1 MKQFIAFL
9 GLVGILSAYT
19 ACSQD
24 DGPSAVDKNNVANV
38 ETSASKATPT
48 SATPTDSEKKDESSD
63 TASTAVS
70 SSSVNPALAGLIS
83 SSSKAK
89 KDKSA
94 KDTIVVHERITI
106 DTGATTF
113 DDPYFSS
120 GIFCWTEGCEEWASS
135 ASGPDVTED
144 EEINMGGDVP
154 EAPNYDAEPIIE
166 GLTLKDMRDS
176 QSYWLKDIGGTLWT
190 QSMNISM
197 TGSNCYAGDAKN
209 CGKYGRLYTLAA
221 AKEACPSGWKLPSRA
236 DFEAAKNATDF
247 WDYGGRGK
255 DGNENFMGEMGF
267 YWLDASE
274 EPQEGDKISESC
286 NSASCA
292 MIFVIDAPDYG
303 DGEKKFQSDSQ
314 AKGFSVRCVQAK

>member
-1 MKQFIAFL
+1 MKHFISFL
-9 GLVGILSAYT
+9 GIVGILAAFT

-24 DGPSAVDKNNVANV
+24 DGPAAVDNSKVAKA
-38 ETSASKATPT
+38 ETSASTKTSSSEQDSKTTEET
-48 SATPTDSEKKDESSD
+48 SATS
-63 TASTAVS
+63 STAVS
-70 SSSVNPALAGLIS
+70 SSSVNPAIAGLIS

-154 EAPNYDAEPIIE
+154 QSQEFNTGAEPIID
-166 GLTLKDMRDS
+166 GLVMKDMRDS
-176 QSYWLKDIGGTLWT
+176 QTYWLKEINGTLWT
-190 QSMNISM
+190 QSMNIPLAS
-197 TGSNCYAGDAKN
+197 SYCYGNEAKN
-209 CGKYGRLYTLAA
+209 CGKYGRLYTLSTAID
-221 AKEACPSGWKLPSRA
+221 ACPTGWKLPSRA

-247 WDYGGRGK
+247 WEYGGRGK
-255 DGNENFMGEMGF
+255 DGNEDFMGEMGF
-267 YWLDASE
+267 YWLDINE
-274 EPQEGDKISESC
+274 EAQEGDEISTSC
-286 NSASCA
+286 NGATCA
-292 MIFVIDAPDYG
+292 MIFVIKTIEYG
-303 DGEKKFQSDSQ
+303 DGETKFQSDSQ